1 MSGRLGQV
9 GQARRAGIPA
19 PTGRLTRPEVEDRA
33 GRRKRTQTSE
43 GPRVWLCLALSLLLP
58 VSILAEEA
66 RPLAE
71 DPAMEQRLA
80 RLAQDLRCLVCQNES
95 LAGSR
100 ADLAEDLRREIRAL
114 MRAGKSDEDVVAFLT
129 ARYGDFILYRPPL
142 RAETWLLWFGPL
154 LILMAGG
161 TGLFVYLRRRT
172 AQRAPQ
178 VSAEQ
183 RRQAEAV
190 LGLQPG
196 GPEQ

>member
-1 MSGRLGQV
+1 
-9 GQARRAGIPA
+9 
-19 PTGRLTRPEVEDRA
+19 
-33 GRRKRTQTSE
+33 
-43 GPRVWLCLALSLLLP
+43 

-129 ARYGDFILYRPPL
+129 ERYGDYILYRPPL
-142 RAETWLLWFGPL
+142 RTETWLLWFGPL

-183 RRQAEAV
+183 RRQAQAA
-190 LGLQPG
+190 LGLPRG
-196 GPEQ
+196 GPE

>member
-19 PTGRLTRPEVEDRA
+19 PTGQLTVPEVENRADRGKRA
-33 GRRKRTQTSE
+33 RVGWRGACGR
-43 GPRVWLCLALSLLLP
+43 LCLALSLLLP
-58 VSILAEEA
+58 AAVPGGEA
-66 RPLAE
+66 RPLVD
-71 DPAMEQRLA
+71 DPVLEQRLA

-183 RRQAEAV
+183 RRQAQAA
-190 LGLQPG
+190 LGLPRG
-196 GPEQ
+196 GPE